1 MEEYV
6 YHRVPYNMIGRI
18 LYPLNA
24 LKEINQELY
33 EYQVQKYIG
42 REHTKNKR
50 IDKLKCNWGDVV
62 FLSPIHP
69 KIIRD
74 EIESVGFP
82 KNNKQLWIKIPL
94 NDLELD
100 NIVVDIDEDKFEF
113 LKKVD
118 FSKLK
123 DLPEKTKQYYRDTY
137 KKGGNPLILA
147 YAPHLMYKGVIDI
160 SNYEV
165 FEV

>member
-1 MEEYV
+1 
-6 YHRVPYNMIGRI
+6 MIGRI
-18 LYPLNA
+18 LCPLNV
-24 LKEINQELY
+24 LKEINQNLY
-33 EYQVQKYIG
+33 EHQVHKYSG
-42 REHTKNKR
+42 REYTKDKQ

-69 KIIRD
+69 NKLLR
-74 EIESVGFP
+74 EIEAVGFP

-94 NDLELD
+94 KDLDLD
-100 NIVVDIDEDKFEF
+100 KIVVDIDEDKFEF
-113 LKKVD
+113 IKKVD

-123 DLPEKTKQYYRDTY
+123 ELPEKTKQYYRETY

-160 SNYEV
+160 SNYNV